1 MKHLLSFWRYVQ
13 ENASDF
19 GLGIVLMV
27 VSMILARALY
37 VLTKR
42 VIAKHTKDPLL
53 WILLADV
60 FWLLSMLGG
69 LALSVQV
76 GFGINITRH
85 IFVSAGILSVV
96 MGFAFKELG
105 ENFVAGF
112 MLAVRPPFAMDD
124 YIEYEDTIGR
134 VCEISLRAVR
144 VITPDGKEVYIPS
157 ANLINNKFASLTF
170 MPLLRYDFDLP
181 LAPGFDFKQLEQVA
195 IKAAADTSDVVSRN
209 RRAPSVHIMSA
220 KSRYM
225 VMVRVFFWIDTHVV
239 PTVTEHMYIRSHV
252 IYNVLKALK
261 EHGIELTSETYH
273 VQMGAVPAPSHPEA
287 SMLRTVTFSEGKAQ

>member
-1 MKHLLSFWRYVQ
+1 MKHLFSLWLYLQ
-13 ENASDF
+13 ENATDL
-19 GLGIVLMV
+19 GLGILVMV
-27 VSMILARALY
+27 VSMVLARALY

-42 VIAKHTKDPLL
+42 VIAKQTKDALL

-69 LALSVQV
+69 LTLSVQV
-76 GFGINITRH
+76 AFGINITRH

-96 MGFAFKELG
+96 LGFAFKELG

-112 MLAVRPPFAMDD
+112 MLALRPPFAIDD
-124 YIEYEDTIGR
+124 FIEYEDTIGR

-181 LAPGFDFKQLEQVA
+181 MAPGFDFKQLEQVV
-195 IKAAADTSDVVSRN
+195 IKTAADTSDVVSKN

-220 KSRYM
+220 KSRY
-225 VMVRVFFWIDTHVV
+225 VVVVRVFFWIDTHVV

-252 IYNVLKALK
+252 IHNVLKALR
-261 EHGIELTSETYH
+261 EHNIELSSDTYH
-273 VQMGAVPAPSHPEA
+273 VQMGSLHA
-287 SMLRTVTFSEGKAQ
+287 SNSTVLPVTLSEGKML

>member
-1 MKHLLSFWRYVQ
+1 MKHFLSFWNYLQ
-13 ENASDF
+13 ENAADF
-19 GLGIVLMV
+19 GLGILMMV
-27 VSMILARALY
+27 TSMVMARALY

-69 LALSVQV
+69 LALSVQI

-112 MLAVRPPFAMDD
+112 MLALRPPFSVDD

-144 VITPDGKEVYIPS
+144 VITPGGKEVYIPS
-157 ANLINNKFASLTF
+157 ANLINSKFASLTF
-170 MPLLRYDFDLP
+170 IPLLRYEFDLP
-181 LAPGFDFKQLEQVA
+181 LAPGFDFKKLEQVVIQA
-195 IKAAADTSDVVSRN
+195 ISATSDVVSRN
-209 RRAPSVHIMSA
+209 RRAPSVNIVEA
-220 KSRYM
+220 KNRY
-225 VMVRVFFWIDTHVV
+225 VVVVRVFFWIDTHVV
-239 PTVTEHMYIRSHV
+239 PTVPEHLYIRSHV
-252 IYNVLKALK
+252 IYNVLQALR
-261 EHGIELTSETYH
+261 EHSIELTSDTYH
-273 VQMGAVPAPSHPEA
+273 VQMASLNALAPAVAAHTA
-287 SMLRTVTFSEGKAQ
+287 VLSEGKLQ